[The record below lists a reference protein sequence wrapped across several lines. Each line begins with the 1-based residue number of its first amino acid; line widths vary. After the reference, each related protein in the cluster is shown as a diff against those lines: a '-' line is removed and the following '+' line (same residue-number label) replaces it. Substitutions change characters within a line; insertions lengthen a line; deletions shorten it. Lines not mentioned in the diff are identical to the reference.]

1 MKHAVVAILGRP
13 NVGKSTFFNRLIRKR
28 EAIVDDQPGVTRDR
42 KYAMAEWA
50 GTEFELMDTGGWV
63 PESKDVFENAIR
75 QQVNYALRE
84 AQLIIFITDVTTGV
98 TPMDEE
104 IAAILRQSGVPVL
117 LGVNKVD
124 NEKRELELNE
134 FYTLSLGEPHPI
146 SAISGRGIGDFLDKV
161 IADLPIRQIAEEEK
175 KGLRLA
181 VLGRPNVG
189 KSSYVN
195 ALLNQ
200 EKLIV
205 TDIPGTTRDSI
216 DSNLLYKGQEIVL
229 VDTAG
234 LRKRQRVK
242 ESIEYFSTVRTHA
255 AIRSSDVAILLID
268 AVQGLADQEKKIF
281 SELAEAKK
289 GIVIGVNKWD
299 LIEKDTHTA
308 RNFERDLIE
317 NVRDFSYLPIHFI
330 SAKTRQRVTKL
341 LDTAIAVWHE
351 RKRTVTTSE
360 LNRFLQ
366 AAIEQNHPPAMGSK
380 WIKIN
385 YMTQTHS
392 APPVFTFFTNE
403 PKGIK
408 ANYRNYLENRF
419 REQFG
424 FVGVP
429 LTFRFR
435 KKN

>member
-13 NVGKSTFFNRLIRKR
+13 NVGKSTFFNRLIRRR

-42 KYAMAEWA
+42 KYAMAEWS

-63 PESKDVFENAIR
+63 PESKDIFENAIR
-75 QQVNYALRE
+75 QQVDYAIRE
-84 AQLIIFITDVTTGV
+84 SHLIIFITDVTTGV
-98 TPMDEE
+98 TPLDEE

-146 SAISGRGIGDFLDKV
+146 SAISGRGIGDFLDRV
-161 IADLPIRQIAEEEK
+161 ITDLPKGLSMEEEK
-175 KGLRLA
+175 DGLRLA

-255 AIRSSDVAILLID
+255 AIRSCDVAILLID

-281 SELAEAKK
+281 SELARARK

-299 LIEKDTHTA
+299 LLEKNTHSA
-308 RNFERDLIE
+308 RDFERGLIE
-317 NVRDFSYLPIHFI
+317 NIRDFSYIPIHFI
-330 SAKTRQRVTKL
+330 SALTRQRVTKL

-351 RKRTVTTSE
+351 RKRTVTTSD

-366 AAIEQNHPPAMGSK
+366 AAVEHNHPPAMGSK

-385 YMTQTHS
+385 YMTQTHA
-392 APPVFTFFTNE
+392 APPVFAFFTNE

-408 ANYRNYLENRF
+408 TNYRNYLENRF

-424 FVGVP
+424 FAGVP

>member
-42 KYAMAEWA
+42 KYAMAEWS

-146 SAISGRGIGDFLDKV
+146 SAISGRGIGDFLDEV
-161 IADLPIRQIAEEEK
+161 IADLPVRQIAKEEK

-429 LTFRFR
+429 LTFIFR

>member
-42 KYAMAEWA
+42 KYAMAEWS

-146 SAISGRGIGDFLDKV
+146 SAISGRGIGDFLDEV
-161 IADLPIRQIAEEEK
+161 IADLPVRQIAKEEK